1 MRRTVWKDL
10 ELILCTLKNG
20 IFKLTKCGLS
30 PESFCILRSVTRIMD
45 KSIIATVTGTD
56 VSLVMQQRL

>member
-1 MRRTVWKDL
+1 MVY
-10 ELILCTLKNG
+10 LKLQNVDFLLKG
-20 IFKLTKCGLS
+20 
-30 PESFCILRSVTRIMD
+30 FCILRSVTRIMD